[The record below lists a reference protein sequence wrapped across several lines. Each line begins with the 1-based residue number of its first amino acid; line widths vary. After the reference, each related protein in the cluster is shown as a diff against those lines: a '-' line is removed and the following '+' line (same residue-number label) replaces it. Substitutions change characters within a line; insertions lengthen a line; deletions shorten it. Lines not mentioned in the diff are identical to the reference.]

1 MLDTESTGHI
11 EGVNW
16 EGIYIGNAWRPGYEL
31 QGADKIGKQVIGSEN
46 PQLTKYDQCDSWPL
60 SPQAASI
67 LTPSQ
72 PWARLSFKDLL
83 APNAALL
90 TQVLLEILEARWRS
104 GP

>member
-46 PQLTKYDQCDSWPL
+46 PQLTKYWSVWLMTTVPTGSLYSNPEPTL
-60 SPQAASI
+60 S
-67 LTPSQ
+67 
-72 PWARLSFKDLL
+72 
-83 APNAALL
+83 
-90 TQVLLEILEARWRS
+90 
-104 GP
+104 